1 MFTNRHSPRI
11 SGTREASVKI
21 TKVHI
26 TPVAVPDVPVLN
38 VKGVHQPVFL
48 RSIIELTTEN
58 GLVGLSETYGARRTL
73 DGLRKSADA
82 LIGLDIFDLN
92 GLAHRVDEALPNAGG
107 VNAPTALADHK
118 LVDVVYGAFE
128 VALLDLQGKQL
139 GRPVCDLLGGAI
151 RDSIPFA
158 GYLFFKFA
166 KPADQPGEDMFGEVM
181 TPDAMVEEARCF
193 IADHGFRSL
202 KLKGGVLEPAQE
214 VETLRKMQAAFPGVP
229 LRIDPMGAWAPETA
243 IALAHELD
251 GVLEYLEDPS
261 PGMGGMA
268 AVARDCPMPLA
279 TNLVVTEL
287 PHVFEAK
294 AKSAVQVVLN
304 DHHYWRGMTGAAQL
318 GHVCRAAGMK
328 LAMHSN
334 SHLGISMAA
343 MLHVAAAT
351 PGQSYDCD
359 THYPWVRD
367 EVISGGKYTFRD
379 GRIPVPTA
387 PGLGVSLDRAALDRM
402 SALYHAQGVIDRD
415 DTNEIHKYLPDFKR
429 SIPHW

>member
-1 MFTNRHSPRI
+1 M
-11 SGTREASVKI
+11 KI
-21 TKVHI
+21 TEVRI

-48 RSIIELTTEN
+48 RSIIEIDTDAGLT
-58 GLVGLSETYGARRTL
+58 GLSETYGARRTL

-92 GLAHRVDEALPNAGG
+92 GLANRVDEALPNAGG
-107 VNAPTALADHK
+107 INAATALADHK
-118 LVDVVYGAFE
+118 LVDVIYGAFE
-128 VALLDLQGKQL
+128 VALLDLQGKRL
-139 GRPVCDLLGGAI
+139 GRPVCDLLGGAL
-151 RDSIPFA
+151 RTDIPFA
-158 GYLFFKFA
+158 GYLFFKFP
-166 KPADQPGEDMFGEVM
+166 KPADQVGEDIFGEVM
-181 TPDAMVEEARCF
+181 TPDSLVEEARSF

-214 VETLRKMQAAFPGVP
+214 VETMRKLQAAFPGVP

-261 PGMGGMA
+261 PGMDGMA
-268 AVARDCPMPLA
+268 QVARDCPMPLA

-287 PHVFEAK
+287 PHVFEAQ
-294 AKSAVQVVLN
+294 ARGAVQVVLN
-304 DHHYWRGMTGAAQL
+304 DHHYWRGMTGAVQL
-318 GHVCRAAGMK
+318 GHICRAAGMK

-367 EVISGGKYTFRD
+367 EVISGGRFGFKN
-379 GRIPVPTA
+379 GRIPVPTG

-402 SALYHAQGVIDRD
+402 AALYDAQGVKDRD
-415 DTNEIHKYLPDFKR
+415 DTHEIRKYLPDFER
-429 SIPHW
+429 RIPRW